1 MRLMNDGERLDALEG
16 AVAELRGDDHCSS
29 NIDHSKGGML
39 EFSVTADEI
48 GVTMPYAAS
57 GGDYVSLAIVD
68 GTLIFT
74 CAREASFAIRRSL
87 VNILAV
93 LRAADEGGF

>member
-1 MRLMNDGERLDALEG
+1 
-16 AVAELRGDDHCSS
+16 
-29 NIDHSKGGML
+29 ML
-39 EFSVTADEI
+39 EFSVTEDEI
-48 GVTMPYAAS
+48 VVTLPYAGAEA
-57 GGDYVSLAIVD
+57 DATLAIVD

-74 CAREASFAIRRSL
+74 CAREASFSIRRSL